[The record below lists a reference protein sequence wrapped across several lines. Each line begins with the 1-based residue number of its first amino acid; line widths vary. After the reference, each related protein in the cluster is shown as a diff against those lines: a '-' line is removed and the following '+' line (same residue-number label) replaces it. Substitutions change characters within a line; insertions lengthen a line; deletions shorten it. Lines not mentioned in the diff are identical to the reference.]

1 MFKLKFVSG
10 LIIVFWSMNSVAQSD
25 TLTSLLSKGDQY
37 LKENNYL
44 QAKYYFKLA
53 EKYIN
58 SKSNG
63 AFYEEM
69 VKSRIN
75 TVDSLEAY
83 SCTNPEYIA
92 LVHKADSL
100 KICCKIAAMQLF
112 EQANKINNS
121 CSYPVEQIGK
131 IIDSSP
137 EVQQKLMVFYAKQRR
152 KDYLS
157 QLEMARIFEQQNRY
171 FKALSIYNYIN
182 RMFPEDSVAPHK
194 IDSLQKL
201 VEDEANVLEQLI
213 ENADVYYRTG
223 ELKRARKA
231 YERAITIDET
241 CNVCA
246 IRLRRI
252 DYLLDHQTSRETD
265 WDQLLLDAESN
276 FDKGNYEMAYYQYL
290 WLHKHDKSNSFVDE
304 RLSTISDILAD
315 ELSEK
320 NIDRNAQLLTEKADR
335 LFMNGDYDKALQVY
349 IKIENR
355 YGARINYLQYITERI
370 AECKAYIAEQEGE

>member
-1 MFKLKFVSG
+1 
-10 LIIVFWSMNSVAQSD
+10 MNAVAQSD
-25 TLTSLLSKGDQY
+25 TLTSLLNKGDQY
-37 LKENNYL
+37 LKEKNYI
-44 QAKYYFKLA
+44 QSKYYYKLA
-53 EKYIN
+53 ESYIN

-63 AFYEEM
+63 AFYEDM
-69 VKSRIN
+69 VLSRIN

-83 SCTNPEYIA
+83 SCSNPEYLTLIQ
-92 LVHKADSL
+92 KADSL

-112 EQANKINNS
+112 EQANKLNSS

-137 EVQQKLMVFYAKQRR
+137 EVQQKLMIFYAKQRR

-157 QLEMARIFEQQNRY
+157 QLEMAQIYEKQHRY
-171 FKALSIYNYIN
+171 FKALSIYSYIN

-194 IDSLQKL
+194 IDSLQAL
-201 VEDEANVLEQLI
+201 VEDEATVLEQLL

-231 YERAITIDET
+231 YEQALSIDET
-241 CNVCA
+241 CNVCT
-246 IRLRRI
+246 IRLKRI
-252 DYLLDHQTSRETD
+252 DYLLEHQNSKETD
-265 WDQLLLDAESN
+265 WDQLLLDAEEN

-290 WLHKHDKSNSFVDE
+290 WIHKHDKNNSFVDE
-304 RLSTISDILAD
+304 RLKTISDILAD

-335 LFMNGDYDKALQVY
+335 HFMNGEYDKALQVY

-355 YGARINYLQYITERI
+355 YGAHIKYLQYITERI